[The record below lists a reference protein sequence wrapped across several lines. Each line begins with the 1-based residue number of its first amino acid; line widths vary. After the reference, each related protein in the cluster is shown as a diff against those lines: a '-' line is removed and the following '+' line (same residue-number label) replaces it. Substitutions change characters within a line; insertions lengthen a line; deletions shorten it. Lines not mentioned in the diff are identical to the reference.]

1 MGTRIYSNHDG
12 QAYTELLKPSW
23 VHTFTRTIMGR
34 PTQSYSNHN
43 GYTDLFETSWVHKLL
58 PAHCIFTQRQQGYK
72 NLPKELYLQRIPK
85 ATTDTQMPTA
95 SIILRLPKAAIDT
108 RNFQRH
114 RRYNEYP
121 FHHG

>member
-72 NLPKELYLQRIPK
+72 NLPKELCVQRIPK
-85 ATTDTQMPTA
+85 ATTDTQTA
-95 SIILRLPKAAIDT
+95 YSQYNTQTSKS
-108 RNFQRH
+108 RH
-114 RRYNEYP
+114 RYTEFP
-121 FHHG
+121 KTS